1 MKKFTNQYWFLIFC
15 SCIIIFFI
23 VLWYKSNQWTISLQK
38 NSKFTICYVVSDW
51 HQKNNRGVGA
61 DLEFP
66 VNGIMIKRTTN
77 YDLKKGGKY
86 LVLYDSLK
94 PSNYLLLYNHQIN
107 EKVIAPSKGWKFNE
121 IPILIDSTDLKEY
134 FKKLGIKQL

>member
-1 MKKFTNQYWFLIFC
+1 MKKFINQYWFLTFC

-23 VLWYKSNQWTISLQK
+23 ALWYKSNQWMISLQK

-61 DLEFP
+61 DLEFL
-66 VNGIMIKRTTN
+66 VNGIMIKRTAN
-77 YDLKKGGKY
+77 YDLKKGDKY
-86 LVLYDSLK
+86 LVMYDSLK
-94 PSNYLLLYNHQIN
+94 PSNYLLLYNHQIK
-107 EKVIAPSKGWKFNE
+107 EKVIAPSNGWKFNE

-134 FKKLGIKQL
+134 FKK